1 MSNTTKT
8 PKGTELPLINL
19 KGKPYLQVAHRLI
32 WFREEEP
39 QSGIETTPLV
49 LEKDYAVFQAKI
61 TRDGKVVAMATKC
74 EDRKGFPDFIEK
86 AETGAIGRALAL
98 VGYGT
103 QFTTQDL
110 DEGDRLADSP
120 VIPGAKA
127 KPASAKAATTDIINR
142 EVLKNLPSVITL
154 EELEGKQASTKPTA
168 PKSAPFFKP
177 KPAVAAT
184 PATKPAN
191 NGNASQ
197 FD

>member
-110 DEGDRLADSP
+110 DEGNRLADSP
-120 VIPGAKA
+120 VDPGKPAKSVNASTTTTKASAPVADKVEASKPVAEPARA
-127 KPASAKAATTDIINR
+127 KPAPFFNPKAA
-142 EVLKNLPSVITL
+142 
-154 EELEGKQASTKPTA
+154 KPVTNG
-168 PKSAPFFKP
+168 
-177 KPAVAAT
+177 AA
-184 PATKPAN
+184 

>member
-1 MSNTTKT
+1 MSSTTKT

-120 VIPGAKA
+120 VIPGKA
-127 KPASAKAATTDIINR
+127 KPAPAKAATTF
-142 EVLKNLPSVITL
+142 
-154 EELEGKQASTKPTA
+154 TKPATPTPQPA
-168 PKSAPFFKP
+168 QGKLADIVAAADAKTETKPVAEPARAKPAPFFNP
-177 KPAVAAT
+177 K
-184 PATKPAN
+184 ATKPAN